1 MGSSDAQF
9 DAMAR
14 LIFEQA
20 IKENRC
26 GELLTCLFEGGSAT
40 VQPGKWAWCC
50 STPMALRNWWVAN
63 ERGGRPTCLIA
74 TE

>member
-1 MGSSDAQF
+1 MSSDAQF

-40 VQPGKWAWCC
+40 VQPGVGLVLLDADGLAELAGDK
-50 STPMALRNWWVAN
+50 
-63 ERGGRPTCLIA
+63 
-74 TE
+74 